1 MGRSASSF
9 SLSHFSLISCAEV
22 KTPSKTLTNMMEKT
36 AHEDIVGG
44 KVSPQLSHDGAYV
57 TDYPVEKAPLMTR
70 LGLTPD
76 SFKRRTLE
84 DKHNQLNKTL
94 KGRHLSMIA
103 IGGSIGAGLFV
114 GSGGAL
120 RTGGPASLLI
130 GFGIM
135 GVMIFNVVY
144 ALGEMAIMYPIS
156 GGFYT
161 YSVRFIDPAWG
172 FAMGWNYV
180 FQWAIVL
187 PLELVVAG
195 LTVQWWEGA
204 SGVHLAV
211 WITIFMLVIILISVF
226 GVLGYA
232 EEEFWVSLLKLT
244 TIIVFLFMGVIFVCG
259 GGPSDGEFSTYQGG
273 KTWQNPGAFTTFV
286 GFCGVFVTAAFS
298 FSGTELVGL
307 AAAESENPTR
317 SLPSAIKQVF
327 WRITLFYILSLT
339 FVGLLIPHDDERLL
353 GSGYIDVTAS
363 PFVIVAERA
372 GIIGFAHFTNV
383 VIMFSVVSI
392 GLSGVYGG
400 SRTLTALAEQ
410 GYAPKFFTY
419 VDRAGRPLWST
430 LAIIAWSPLAYMTL
444 STGGTVAFDWLQSL
458 SGLAALFTWGSICFA
473 HIRFRNA
480 WAYHGH
486 TLDELPFK
494 AIFGVWGSWLG
505 LGLVVL
511 VLVAQFYTAV
521 APLSAE
527 GFFKSYLAFFVVLL
541 FYVIGWVWKRSTWKK
556 LADIDVDSG
565 RREFDWDVINK
576 QRAREASWPAWR
588 RVLSKFF

>member
-1 MGRSASSF
+1 MATYNTYTDPETGGQKAVD
-9 SLSHFSLISCAEV
+9 AEV
-22 KTPSKTLTNMMEKT
+22 KGLDSPLAQSPSHTNGEYYDT
-36 AHEDIVGG
+36 ER
-44 KVSPQLSHDGAYV
+44 PPFL
-57 TDYPVEKAPLMTR
+57 TR
-70 LGLTPD
+70 LGVTPD
-76 SFKRRTLE
+76 SFRRRTLA

-94 KGRHLSMIA
+94 KSRHLNMIA

-120 RTGGPASLLI
+120 SRGGPAALLI
-130 GFGIM
+130 CFSIIGIM
-135 GVMIFNVVY
+135 MFNVVY
-144 ALGEMAIMYPIS
+144 ALGELAMMYPIS

-161 YSVRFIDPAWG
+161 YSVRFIDPSWG

-541 FYVIGWVWKRSTWKK
+541 FYVVGWVWKRSAWKK

>member
-1 MGRSASSF
+1 MATYNTYTDPETGGQKAVD
-9 SLSHFSLISCAEV
+9 AEV
-22 KTPSKTLTNMMEKT
+22 KGLDSPLAQSPSHTNGEYYDT
-36 AHEDIVGG
+36 ER
-44 KVSPQLSHDGAYV
+44 PPFL
-57 TDYPVEKAPLMTR
+57 TR
-70 LGLTPD
+70 LGVTPD
-76 SFKRRTLE
+76 SFRRRTLA

-94 KGRHLSMIA
+94 KTRHLNMIA

-120 RTGGPASLLI
+120 SRGGPAALLI
-130 GFGIM
+130 CFSIIGIM
-135 GVMIFNVVY
+135 MFNVVY
-144 ALGEMAIMYPIS
+144 ALGELAMMYPIS

-161 YSVRFIDPAWG
+161 YSVRFIDPSWG